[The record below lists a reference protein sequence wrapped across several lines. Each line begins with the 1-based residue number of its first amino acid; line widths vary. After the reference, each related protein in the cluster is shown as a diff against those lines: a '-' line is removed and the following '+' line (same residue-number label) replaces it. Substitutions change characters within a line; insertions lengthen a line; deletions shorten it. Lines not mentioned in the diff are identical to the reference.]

1 MVVAV
6 RRSMVK
12 VVMLPLEHSLE
23 TDSRSV
29 VSKIVH
35 HFQQI
40 ELDTR
45 VVEEVEECDLVNI
58 ISFFVSYDFC
68 IKIID

>member
-6 RRSMVK
+6 RRSTVK

-29 VSKIVH
+29 VLKIVL
-35 HFQQI
+35 HFQLI
-40 ELDTR
+40 ELDIR
-45 VVEEVEECDLVNI
+45 VVEEVED
-58 ISFFVSYDFC
+58 SDM
-68 IKIID
+68 

>member
-1 MVVAV
+1 
-6 RRSMVK
+6 MVK

-58 ISFFVSYDFC
+58 ISFLFRMIFVL
-68 IKIID
+68 K